1 MCVYQLLTYQKNTI
15 MKLQLSK
22 NFNLDEFT
30 RTSTNLTNVPSSQS
44 IVNLILLCINVL
56 QPLRNYLN
64 DVVIITSGFQSVE
77 VNKLVGGVSNS
88 QHRVGQAA
96 DFKCD
101 KMTKAYM
108 YIKNFLVYD
117 QLIVYIDVA
126 GKIIFIHVS
135 YNPFQPNRMQFFR
148 KYI

>member
-1 MCVYQLLTYQKNTI
+1 

-30 RTSTNLTNVPSSQS
+30 RTSTNLTNIPGNQS
-44 IVNLILLCINVL
+44 IVNLTHLCINVL
-56 QPLRNYLN
+56 QPLRDYLN
-64 DVVIITSGFQSVE
+64 KIVTVKSGYRSPE
-77 VNKLVGGVSNS
+77 VNVEVGGVSDS

-96 DFKCD
+96 DINCKD
-101 KMTKAYM
+101 MVDAYS

-117 QLIVYIDVA
+117 QLIIYLDNA
-126 GKIIFIHVS
+126 GKIVFIHVS
-135 YNPFQPNRMQFFR
+135 YNPFQPNRMQFFK

>member
-1 MCVYQLLTYQKNTI
+1 

-30 RTSTNLTNVPSSQS
+30 RTSTNLTNVPSIQS
-44 IVNLILLCINVL
+44 VINLSHLCINVL
-56 QPLRNYLN
+56 QPLRDYLN
-64 DVVIITSGFQSVE
+64 KVVTVKSGYRSLE
-77 VNKLVGGVSNS
+77 VNVEVGGVSNS

-96 DFKCD
+96 DIECEN
-101 KMTKAYM
+101 MVNACL
-108 YIKNFLVYD
+108 YINKSLVYD
-117 QLIVYIDVA
+117 QLITYFDNS

-135 YNPFQPNRMQFFR
+135 YNPFQPNRMQFFK